1 MGIKK
6 SPGKKDGRRF
16 MTSVYY
22 AVSKRE
28 PLKSLTHALPKT
40 GGRDASGRIS
50 TRHHGGRHKRQYREI
65 DFNRDKFNVPAK
77 VVSIEYDPNRSAFIA
92 RLHYADGE
100 KRYILAA
107 DGLEVGDEL
116 FSGEKVEVNVGNST
130 MLKNMP
136 IGTVVHNV
144 ELNPGRGAQIAR
156 SAGVSATLM
165 AREGGYAHL
174 KMPSGEIRKVLEKSM
189 ATIGV
194 VSKQDWKN
202 ITIGKAGR
210 NRNRGIRP
218 TVRGVAMSPR
228 DHPHGGGEGKSG
240 IGMSSPKSPWGKR
253 TLGKKTRKK
262 TKSSNKF
269 IVEGRKRK

>member
-1 MGIKK
+1 M
-6 SPGKKDGRRF
+6 
-16 MTSVYY
+16 
-22 AVSKRE
+22 
-28 PLKSLTHALPKT
+28 
-40 GGRDASGRIS
+40 
-50 TRHHGGRHKRQYREI
+50 
-65 DFNRDKFNVPAK
+65 
-77 VVSIEYDPNRSAFIA
+77 
-92 RLHYADGE
+92 
-100 KRYILAA
+100 
-107 DGLEVGDEL
+107 

>member
-6 SPGKKDGRRF
+6 SPGKKDARRF
-16 MTSVYY
+16 MTSVHYE
-22 AVSKRE
+22 VSKDK
-28 PLKSLTHALPKT
+28 PMKGLSHPLPKT
-40 GGRDASGRIS
+40 GGRDASGHIS
-50 TRHHGGRHKRQYREI
+50 VRHIGGRHKRQYRKI
-65 DFNRDKFNVPAK
+65 DFSRDKFNVPAK
-77 VVSIEYDPNRSAFIA
+77 VVSIQYDPNRTAYIA
-92 RLHYADGE
+92 GLNYRDGE
-100 KRYILAA
+100 KRYILAS
-107 DGLEVGDEL
+107 DGLKIGDEL
-116 FSGEKVEVNVGNST
+116 FSGEKVEVSVGNST
-130 MLKNMP
+130 LLKNMP

-144 ELNPGRGAQIAR
+144 ELTPGTGAQIAR

-165 AREGGYAHL
+165 ARDNGYAQL
-174 KMPSGEIRKVLEKSM
+174 RMPSGEIRKVSEKSM

-218 TVRGVAMSPR
+218 TVRGLAMSPR

-262 TKSSNKF
+262 NKSSNKF
-269 IVEGRKRK
+269 IVERRKR